1 MEAGPPELPNQESNP
16 SHVLA
21 RRCTM
26 VSLVPASWAR
36 KFLALVAV
44 FTMNA
49 AAVRGQEPTSASPEY
64 QTEAFERRLRN
75 LQEQMSEMQSMMAAV
90 RADLLRSR
98 AEASELRRELEASR
112 GLAAAR
118 HPAESVSGP
127 ETEAVL
133 PGPVASFPGGTGN
146 ERRVQKLEEEQQLSN
161 ARLEEQNQTK
171 VETASKDPVRPSGA
185 AILHLIS

>member
-44 FTMNA
+44 FPMNA
-49 AAVRGQEPTSASPEY
+49 GAVRGQGPTSASPEY

-90 RADLLRSR
+90 RGDLLRFR
-98 AEASELRRELEASR
+98 AAASEVRRDRETSR
-112 GLAAAR
+112 RSAA
-118 HPAESVSGP
+118 
-127 ETEAVL
+127 
-133 PGPVASFPGGTGN
+133 
-146 ERRVQKLEEEQQLSN
+146 
-161 ARLEEQNQTK
+161 
-171 VETASKDPVRPSGA
+171 
-185 AILHLIS
+185 